1 MLQKVFASLAIVCVL
16 ASAASAAITTTAT
29 LSRNPTADPAVNFAT
44 DTGLNSAPNNGWVSY
59 ILSVTTDTG
68 VITGIDATITGNILQ
83 RWNITEGDEGP
94 VITPTP
100 NITGTTNGD
109 SHLLASAN
117 ALVGVAFAENNN
129 INNGVQA
136 FPADTDTRDYG
147 VGSSLLGAWG
157 IPAAEQVASMNF
169 AYLVVPKSA
178 WAAGKITGLDL
189 AVQIGLPGGGVET
202 LTEDSFNFAN
212 PGGGPPVGVL
222 PTVAD
227 LLHSTTT
234 LGEVVNLTPTDTAPG
249 TPPVTFSAL
258 SGPTYTPGF
267 GAPNNAPG
275 LGTATFSW
283 NPATQAF
290 QFNTLGATRGTYV
303 WTGTASNTAGS
314 DPFSLTVNVTQ
325 VPEPATF
332 AMVGLALVGFVGV
345 ARRRS

>member
-1 MLQKVFASLAIVCVL
+1 MLRNLFLALGVAVVLSTSAFAGVIG
-16 ASAASAAITTTAT
+16 TAT
-29 LSRNPTADPAVNFAT
+29 LVANPPAVNFLT
-44 DTGLNSAPNNGWVSY
+44 DTGYNSAPLSDQWVSY
-59 ILSVTTDTG
+59 ILGLQTDDGSNIASVDITLTG
-68 VITGIDATITGNILQ
+68 VFNQ
-83 RWNITEGDEGP
+83 RWTINDEG
-94 VITPTP
+94 TAPTP
-100 NITGTTNGD
+100 SSNNKTNAD
-109 SHLLASAN
+109 THLILPTSPVTA
-117 ALVGVAFAENNN
+117 VAPNENNN
-129 INNGVQA
+129 QVGS
-136 FPADTDTRDYG
+136 FPPIAPDTDTRDYG
-147 VGSSLLGAWG
+147 IGTLLNGSWG
-157 IPAAEQVASMNF
+157 YATADRATQVEF
-169 AYLVVPKSA
+169 AYVVIPKGKEKELLFNVKAATNPAQEPALVLLDSCQDFF
-178 WAAGKITGLDL
+178 AAS
-189 AVQIGLPGGGVET
+189 VCGGTV
-202 LTEDSFNFAN
+202 D
-212 PGGGPPVGVL
+212 VI

-227 LLHSTTT
+227 LLHNTTT

-258 SGPTYTPGF
+258 TGPTYTPGF